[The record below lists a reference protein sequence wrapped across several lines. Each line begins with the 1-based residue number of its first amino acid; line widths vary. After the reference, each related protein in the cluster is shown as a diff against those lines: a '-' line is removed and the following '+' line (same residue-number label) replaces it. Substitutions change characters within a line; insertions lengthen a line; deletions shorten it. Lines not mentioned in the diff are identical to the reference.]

1 MGEAYVRMIPSRH
14 AHKKIEK
21 SNISADTLMASLEK
35 DEEDSVEKADD
46 DAQLIQKT
54 FLHTKLRK

>member
-1 MGEAYVRMIPSRH
+1 
-14 AHKKIEK
+14 
-21 SNISADTLMASLEK
+21 MASLEK